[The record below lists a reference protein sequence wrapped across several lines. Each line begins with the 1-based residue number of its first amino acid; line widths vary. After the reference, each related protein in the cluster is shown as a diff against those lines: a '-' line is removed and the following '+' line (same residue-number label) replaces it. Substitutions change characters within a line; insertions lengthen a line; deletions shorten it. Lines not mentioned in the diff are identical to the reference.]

1 MPLRV
6 VIVHYHL
13 RPGGV
18 TRVIENAVRS
28 LAAHDIE
35 TLVIT
40 GEPYTGDVL
49 RVGPQLPG
57 FQGVRVTAALRYTQ
71 PNERPVASA
80 LAYDIHSIAREIFGG
95 DPDLYHL
102 HNHSLGKNNAFPD
115 AVRRLAQNTP
125 LLLQIH
131 DFAEDGRPANYR
143 QLLPHLSTPKALYP
157 LGDHVHYALL
167 NRRDRDT
174 LIAAGLPEAHAHYL
188 PNPVAVAQ
196 EEAVSERE
204 RRHVRERLLGEGP
217 GNAATLFIY
226 PTRGIRR
233 KNLGE
238 MLLWASLAE
247 PNTVFASTLSPANPN
262 EQPVYEDWVRFADAE
277 GLPVLFGVGEEKGM
291 TFPGILAAADWTL
304 TTSVAEGFGLA
315 YLEPFLA
322 QRVILGRDLPD
333 ITADFR
339 EVGVNLEH
347 LYARLDVPLDAVD
360 APTLRVRLD
369 AKLDET
375 YQAYGQPRPNDATEI
390 AFADIVRDDHAD
402 FGRLD
407 ETLQQAAIRALRGAS
422 PQELPRLPF
431 PQGEATALCQANAE
445 KVRAHFSLEAQG
457 QLLADLYRQVA
468 GSSPGSL
475 DSLEPEKLLQ
485 GFLDPKR
492 FNLLRA

>member
-1 MPLRV
+1 MPLRIA
-6 VIVHYHL
+6 IVHYHL

-18 TRVIENAVRS
+18 TRVIENAVRALS
-28 LAAHDIE
+28 SHEVE

-40 GEPYTGDVL
+40 GEPYNGDVL
-49 RVGPQLPG
+49 KVGPDLPG

-102 HNHSLGKNNAFPD
+102 HNHCLGKNNAFPD

-157 LGDHVHYALL
+157 IAEHIHYALL
-167 NRRDRDT
+167 NRRDLDILT
-174 LIAAGLPEAHAHYL
+174 GAGLPEARAHYL
-188 PNPVAVAQ
+188 PNPIAGVQ
-196 EEAVSERE
+196 DEPVSERE
-204 RRHVRERLLGEGP
+204 RSHVRERLLGEGP
-217 GNAATLFIY
+217 GNADTLLVY

-238 MLLWASLAE
+238 MLLWASLAG

-291 TFPGILAAADWTL
+291 SFPGILAAADWTL

-322 QRVILGRDLPD
+322 DRVILGRDLPD

-339 EVGVNLEH
+339 KVGLQLDH
-347 LYARLDVPLDAVD
+347 LYARLEIPLGAVD
-360 APTLRVRLD
+360 ADALRERLTTRLQD
-369 AKLDET
+369 T
-375 YQAYGQPRPNDATEI
+375 YQAYGQPIPNDATEL
-390 AFADIVRDDHAD
+390 AYADIVRDGHAD

-407 ETLQQAAIRALRGAS
+407 ETLQQSAIRALRGAS
-422 PQELPRLPF
+422 PEELPVL
-431 PQGEATALCQANAE
+431 ATPAGDPVALARHNAE
-445 KVRAHFSLEAQG
+445 LVGKHFSLEAHG
-457 QLLADLYRQVA
+457 HLLAGLYRSVA
-468 GSSPGSL
+468 QSPRTPL
-475 DSLEPEKLLQ
+475 DSLDPQGLLS
-485 GFLDPKR
+485 GFLHPAR